1 MANPAEL
8 LHEILTGWL
17 QDSDKAIYLTRQ
29 IPGEEFLMQTH
40 RRAILL
46 IGEIDQIVSGMDLT
60 ASRRDSIQRNLAK
73 WTKWVF
79 AYPHN
84 WLGGPDQAY
93 PNLQDRET
101 LDALD
106 LVAHL
111 LDGHVA
117 KIDEKKRASY
127 LENIEEIIAALKA
140 DATLPAELRNHIYTI
155 AAHARQCVEEYEI
168 TGDFAVQAAVE
179 RLAAAVQTA
188 IVVSQD
194 SGAWAKFK
202 DKFVYPTVASLVAS
216 GPQLALAASALPGG
230 SAG

>member
-17 QDSDKAIYLTRQ
+17 QDPNKAIYLTRQ
-29 IPGEEFLMQTH
+29 IPEEESLMQTH

-46 IGEIDQIVSGMDLT
+46 IGEIDQIISGMDLT

-84 WLGGPDQAY
+84 WQAGPHHAY

-117 KIDEKKRASY
+117 RIDERKRASY
-127 LENIEEIIAALKA
+127 LESIEEIIAALKA
-140 DATLPAELRNHIYTI
+140 DATLPTELRNHIYTI

-179 RLAAAVQTA
+179 RLASAVQTA
-188 IVVSQD
+188 IVVSKD
-194 SGAWAKFK
+194 SGAWVKFK
-202 DKFVYPTVASLVAS
+202 DKFVYPAVASLVAS